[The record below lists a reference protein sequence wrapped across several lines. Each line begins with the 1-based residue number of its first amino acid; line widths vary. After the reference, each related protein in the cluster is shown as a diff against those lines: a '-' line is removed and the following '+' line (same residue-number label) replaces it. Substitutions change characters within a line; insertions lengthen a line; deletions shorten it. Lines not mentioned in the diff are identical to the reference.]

1 MFFAVMQALYCFGLT
16 LPADLRKKYMQIKAQ
31 HTKHRLLMPQQRS
44 VHLLFFCAL
53 QIPSVLHVCESVFP
67 SVSDAPADA
76 QAVPAGSTVLSPD
89 TAVLNCLLKLGQ
101 IILFFGSMASS
112 SLPVYFSFSQSFHRH
127 FKPQPHA
134 MITKLVHLIQ

>member
-1 MFFAVMQALYCFGLT
+1 MFFAVMQALYYFGLT

-67 SVSDAPADA
+67 SVSDAPAE
-76 QAVPAGSTVLSPD
+76 
-89 TAVLNCLLKLGQ
+89 
-101 IILFFGSMASS
+101 
-112 SLPVYFSFSQSFHRH
+112 R
-127 FKPQPHA
+127 
-134 MITKLVHLIQ
+134 

>member
-1 MFFAVMQALYCFGLT
+1 MFFAMTQALYCFGLT

-76 QAVPAGSTVLSPD
+76 QAVPAGSDPD
-89 TAVLNCLLKLGQ
+89 KELPCARYYRRTLL
-101 IILFFGSMASS
+101 
-112 SLPVYFSFSQSFHRH
+112 Y
-127 FKPQPHA
+127 
-134 MITKLVHLIQ
+134 

>member
-31 HTKHRLLMPQQRS
+31 HSKHRLLMPQQRS

-76 QAVPAGSTVLSPD
+76 QAVPAGSDPDKELPCARYYLLAPWRPHLCLYIYRSHSRFTAISSRSP
-89 TAVLNCLLKLGQ
+89 T
-101 IILFFGSMASS
+101 
-112 SLPVYFSFSQSFHRH
+112 P
-127 FKPQPHA
+127 
-134 MITKLVHLIQ
+134 

>member
-1 MFFAVMQALYCFGLT
+1 MTQALYCFGLT

-76 QAVPAGSTVLSPD
+76 QAVPAGTALRTVLSPD

-101 IILFFGSMASS
+101 IILSFGSMASS

-134 MITKLVHLIQ
+134 MITKLVHLIR

>member
-1 MFFAVMQALYCFGLT
+1 MFFAMTQALYCFGLT

-31 HTKHRLLMPQQRS
+31 HTKHLLLMPQQRS

-76 QAVPAGSTVLSPD
+76 QAVPAGSDPD
-89 TAVLNCLLKLGQ
+89 TVSYTHLDVYKRQAGMIFFVTISIIVPASIFKVLLYV
-101 IILFFGSMASS
+101 S
-112 SLPVYFSFSQSFHRH
+112 
-127 FKPQPHA
+127 
-134 MITKLVHLIQ
+134 